1 MTMPLP
7 LFASEGGFGLNL
19 NLFETNLINLVIVI
33 GVLYWFLKGF
43 LGGILE
49 RRRQAILKDLEDS
62 EGRLRQ
68 ATTDLARAQE
78 DLAAAQQKAEKIR
91 SDGKARAEAIRK
103 DGEMR
108 TINAMAAVKQDALAD
123 LNAEGARLT
132 EQLRREAAECHRC
145 NPLHPDQKPKKSYV
159 ETVLEGEPGPF
170 IAASDYVRALSE
182 QISPYVPGGL
192 YCLGTDGMGRSETRQ
207 ALRRHFEVD
216 AQCITLAA
224 LYQLQ
229 QHGELDAS
237 KVANAIQELGIDP
250 EKPNPYFA

>member
-68 ATTDLARAQE
+68 ATDLARAQE

-91 SDGKARAEAIRK
+91 ADGKARAEAIRK

-132 EQLRREAAECHRC
+132 EQLRREAA
-145 NPLHPDQKPKKSYV
+145 
-159 ETVLEGEPGPF
+159 
-170 IAASDYVRALSE
+170 
-182 QISPYVPGGL
+182 
-192 YCLGTDGMGRSETRQ
+192 
-207 ALRRHFEVD
+207 
-216 AQCITLAA
+216 LAA
-224 LYQLQ
+224 IDKVMT
-229 QHGELDAS
+229 ELPGRLDQAGQSRLIDAS
-237 KVANAIQELGIDP
+237 ISNLEDA
-250 EKPNPYFA
+250 

>member
-1 MTMPLP
+1 MTMSLP

-91 SDGKARAEAIRK
+91 ADGKSRAEAIRK

-132 EQLRREAAECHRC
+132 EQLRREAA
-145 NPLHPDQKPKKSYV
+145 
-159 ETVLEGEPGPF
+159 
-170 IAASDYVRALSE
+170 
-182 QISPYVPGGL
+182 
-192 YCLGTDGMGRSETRQ
+192 
-207 ALRRHFEVD
+207 
-216 AQCITLAA
+216 LAA
-224 LYQLQ
+224 IDKAMTELP
-229 QHGELDAS
+229 GRLDAAGQS
-237 KVANAIQELGIDP
+237 RLIDASISNL
-250 EKPNPYFA
+250 EDA

>member
-1 MTMPLP
+1 MTMSFP

-68 ATTDLARAQE
+68 ATTDLARAQD
-78 DLAAAQQKAEKIR
+78 DLAAAQQKADKIR

-132 EQLRREAAECHRC
+132 EQLRREAA
-145 NPLHPDQKPKKSYV
+145 
-159 ETVLEGEPGPF
+159 
-170 IAASDYVRALSE
+170 
-182 QISPYVPGGL
+182 
-192 YCLGTDGMGRSETRQ
+192 
-207 ALRRHFEVD
+207 
-216 AQCITLAA
+216 LAA
-224 LYQLQ
+224 IDKVLTELP
-229 QHGELDAS
+229 GRLDAEGQS
-237 KVANAIQELGIDP
+237 RLIDASINNLENA
-250 EKPNPYFA
+250 

>member
-1 MTMPLP
+1 MTMSFP

-62 EGRLRQ
+62 EGRLRK

-103 DGEMR
+103 DGELR

-132 EQLRREAAECHRC
+132 EQLRREAA
-145 NPLHPDQKPKKSYV
+145 
-159 ETVLEGEPGPF
+159 
-170 IAASDYVRALSE
+170 
-182 QISPYVPGGL
+182 
-192 YCLGTDGMGRSETRQ
+192 
-207 ALRRHFEVD
+207 
-216 AQCITLAA
+216 LAA
-224 LYQLQ
+224 IDKAMTELP
-229 QHGELDAS
+229 GRLDAAGQS
-237 KVANAIQELGIDP
+237 RLIDASISNL
-250 EKPNPYFA
+250 EDA

>member
-132 EQLRREAAECHRC
+132 DQLPVQPQRWLTEQ
-145 NPLHPDQKPKKSYV
+145 PDGLHAVD
-159 ETVLEGEPGPF
+159 
-170 IAASDYVRALSE
+170 
-182 QISPYVPGGL
+182 
-192 YCLGTDGMGRSETRQ
+192 LGDRLPVG
-207 ALRRHFEVD
+207 
-216 AQCITLAA
+216 
-224 LYQLQ
+224 
-229 QHGELDAS
+229 
-237 KVANAIQELGIDP
+237 
-250 EKPNPYFA
+250 

>member
-1 MTMPLP
+1 MTMSFP

-68 ATTDLARAQE
+68 ATNDLARAQE

-91 SDGKARAEAIRK
+91 VDGKARAEAIRK

-132 EQLRREAAECHRC
+132 EQLRREAA
-145 NPLHPDQKPKKSYV
+145 
-159 ETVLEGEPGPF
+159 
-170 IAASDYVRALSE
+170 
-182 QISPYVPGGL
+182 
-192 YCLGTDGMGRSETRQ
+192 
-207 ALRRHFEVD
+207 
-216 AQCITLAA
+216 LAA
-224 LYQLQ
+224 IDKAMTELP
-229 QHGELDAS
+229 GRLDAAGQS
-237 KVANAIQELGIDP
+237 RLIDASISNL
-250 EKPNPYFA
+250 EDA

>member
-91 SDGKARAEAIRK
+91 SDGKSRAEAIRK

-132 EQLRREAAECHRC
+132 EQLRREAA
-145 NPLHPDQKPKKSYV
+145 
-159 ETVLEGEPGPF
+159 
-170 IAASDYVRALSE
+170 
-182 QISPYVPGGL
+182 
-192 YCLGTDGMGRSETRQ
+192 
-207 ALRRHFEVD
+207 
-216 AQCITLAA
+216 LAA
-224 LYQLQ
+224 IDKVMT
-229 QHGELDAS
+229 ELPGRLDQAGQSRLIDAS
-237 KVANAIQELGIDP
+237 ISNLEDA
-250 EKPNPYFA
+250 

>member
-1 MTMPLP
+1 MMTMSLP

-62 EGRLRQ
+62 QGRLRQ

-103 DGEMR
+103 DGELR

-132 EQLRREAAECHRC
+132 EQLRREAA
-145 NPLHPDQKPKKSYV
+145 
-159 ETVLEGEPGPF
+159 
-170 IAASDYVRALSE
+170 
-182 QISPYVPGGL
+182 
-192 YCLGTDGMGRSETRQ
+192 
-207 ALRRHFEVD
+207 
-216 AQCITLAA
+216 LAA
-224 LYQLQ
+224 IDKAMTELP
-229 QHGELDAS
+229 GRLDAAGQS
-237 KVANAIQELGIDP
+237 RLIDASISNL
-250 EKPNPYFA
+250 EDA